1 MIATSEDKSDNSHH
15 EGDKTADKLP
25 EKSSGDRKKDR
36 KDSSGSGVSFCHGG
50 SSSKDGIHV
59 PPVKIQVNF
68 IFLFIILNFV
78 NVFLPPHSLSFFFV
92 LNKKE

>member
-1 MIATSEDKSDNSHH
+1 MIATSEDKSDNNHH
-15 EGDKTADKLP
+15 DAEKTADKLS

-59 PPVKIQVNF
+59 PPVKIQVKF
-68 IFLFIILNFV
+68 DTLKFV
-78 NVFLPPHSLSFFFV
+78 
-92 LNKKE
+92 K

>member
-68 IFLFIILNFV
+68 IFFV
-78 NVFLPPHSLSFFFV
+78 YYFKFCKCFPPPHSLSFFFV